1 MSEARSPRPEARLDG
16 WLFDV
21 YPSHDGM
28 VVWIIDTEGRPH
40 RARYRYAPTLY
51 IAGDRGALEA
61 AREALAGARMPV
73 TLEPATRRE
82 LMSGEE
88 IPVTAVA
95 VSNPLAFP
103 TVPRLLSRGLTEL
116 LPRDKAPHRGVLLP
130 HWAAVLSITSE
141 DTSLPTPLSR

>member
-1 MSEARSPRPEARLDG
+1 MSEARRPRPEARLDG

-51 IAGDRGALEA
+51 IAGDRSALEA
-61 AREALAGARMPV
+61 ARQVLAHAQVPVALTPTA
-73 TLEPATRRE
+73 RRE

-95 VSNPLAFP
+95 VSRSEERR
-103 TVPRLLSRGLTEL
+103 VGKECRSR
-116 LPRDKAPHRGVLLP
+116 
-130 HWAAVLSITSE
+130 W
-141 DTSLPTPLSR
+141 